1 MSELQL
7 VSPPT
12 DSLDGPTAGHADA
25 LRAYFETGATK
36 PLSWRLSQLDAL
48 EHFLMERDQDI
59 EDALRADLRKPPTEA
74 FTSEA
79 GIALS
84 ELRLTRKKLASWMKP
99 ERVRTSKIAM
109 PGRSYIYREPLGVT
123 LIIGAWN
130 YPLHLVLVP
139 LIGAIAAGNCAV
151 LKPSEVAPNV
161 SALIAKWIPKYLDR
175 KAVQVVEGSVPET
188 TELLQEKWDHIF
200 YTGNG
205 TVGRIVM
212 AAAARHLTPVTLEL
226 GGKSP
231 CIVDESAD
239 LNMAAQRIVYGK
251 FFNAGQTCVAPDY
264 VLVHDHVHDALVNRM
279 SSAIREFYGDDPK
292 QSPDF
297 ARIVNER
304 HHARLTRLLDDAD
317 VVTGGENDVS
327 DRYIAPTILKNV
339 KEDDAVMQE
348 EIFGPILPVI
358 SVPSVDSAIAFVNRR
373 PKPLALYLF
382 GRDKDV
388 HDRVLAGTSA
398 GGTTINHIWLHLG
411 VDQLPFGGVGESG
424 MGAYHGR
431 LSFETFSHRRAV
443 LKKPLLP
450 DPPLLFPPYSARKL
464 RWIKRL
470 L

>member
-12 DSLDGPTAGHADA
+12 DSPDGPTSAHADA
-25 LRAYFETGATK
+25 LRAYFETGATA

-239 LNMAAQRIVYGK
+239 LNMAAQRIVFGK

-317 VVTGGENDVS
+317 VVTGGEADVS

-382 GRDKDV
+382 GRNKDV